1 MRPVLE
7 ECNNWRKS
15 LEMKS
20 HLHKCR
26 WFFLNKCRL
35 FAFSWWKLGVTVSS
49 ELGGL
54 LEEEQNGSE
63 LNPMLCFVMGECM
76 LPI

>member
-1 MRPVLE
+1 MT
-7 ECNNWRKS
+7 
-15 LEMKS
+15 
-20 HLHKCR
+20 
-26 WFFLNKCRL
+26 
-35 FAFSWWKLGVTVSS
+35 GSS

-63 LNPMLCFVMGECM
+63 LSPMLCFVMGECM

>member
-1 MRPVLE
+1 MV
-7 ECNNWRKS
+7 
-15 LEMKS
+15 
-20 HLHKCR
+20 
-26 WFFLNKCRL
+26 FLNKCRL
-35 FAFSWWKLGVTVSS
+35 FAFSWWKLGVTGSS